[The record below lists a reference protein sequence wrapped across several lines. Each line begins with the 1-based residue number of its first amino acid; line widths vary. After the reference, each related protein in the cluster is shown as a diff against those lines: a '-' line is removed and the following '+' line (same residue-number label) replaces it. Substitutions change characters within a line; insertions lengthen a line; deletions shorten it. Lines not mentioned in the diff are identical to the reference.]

1 MPFSKKTI
9 FFYFFLIPSFYYA
22 GLITQFSYDFF
33 AYDHLW
39 KAYNAL
45 ATSILDGRLDVP
57 YEAIGRE
64 SLYYNDKVYFYYGYF
79 PVILRLIVSPFVDLD
94 TVTLARI
101 SVWLMSTTGA
111 TVLQYALIFYSRP
124 KNSPQ
129 QWDLL
134 SKIKLI
140 ILSLIVWFG
149 SAYFIIIQKGMIY
162 HEPYAASLMFGSLF
176 IVVVYK
182 DIFWD
187 FESRK
192 YRLTLYAIIAALA
205 VHTRQT
211 VAVSLYLAVILLI
224 IMLIMDTVKNKDG
237 RDKITFYTYLVEGI
251 NKSYMPLLILFL
263 GGSILLF
270 MNYLRFDDF
279 LAMAK
284 GEYGYIRAGE
294 TISQRLCGSYITK
307 AGRFEIGRIIPNL
320 IYYIIGGS
328 YIHGRLIDYLGLG
341 YVRLEYY
348 KIQFFWL
355 WSSIFIIFLVVS
367 GRLIKEFYT
376 KHNYQTIL
384 INGLMGTFL
393 ISVLLLLSYTTIT
406 VRYVADLWL
415 PLGFSLLLFSK
426 QWMADNIS
434 EHKYLWYIIPVSIIL
449 NIAYSTYFYTEYKKW
464 DISTT
469 KEGTVSE
476 EILNKL
482 YNPPPRLSI
491 EEKNEACKKYNF
503 NTNK

>member
-1 MPFSKKTI
+1 MPFSKKTL
-9 FFYFFLIPSFYYA
+9 FFYFFLIPSIFYA
-22 GLITQFSYDFF
+22 GLITHFSYDFF

-45 ATSILDGRLDVP
+45 ATSILNGRLDVP

-79 PVILRLIVSPFVDLD
+79 PVILRLIVSPLIDLN
-94 TVTLARI
+94 TVTLARV
-101 SVWLMSTTGA
+101 SVWLMATIGA
-111 TVLQYALIFYSRP
+111 AVLQYALIFYSRP

-129 QWDLL
+129 QWNLL
-134 SKIKLI
+134 SRIKLI
-140 ILSLIVWFG
+140 LLSLIVWFG

-162 HEPYAASLMFGSLF
+162 HEPYAASLMLGSLF
-176 IVVVYK
+176 IVLVYK

-192 YRLTLYAIIAALA
+192 YRLALYAIIAALA

-224 IMLIMDTVKNKDG
+224 FMSVLDTVKKDG
-237 RDKITFYTYLVEGI
+237 IDKITFYTYLVEGI
-251 NKSYMPLLILFL
+251 KKSYMPLLILFL
-263 GGSILLF
+263 GGALLLF

-279 LAMAK
+279 LSMGK
-284 GEYGYIRAGE
+284 GQYGYTRAGE
-294 TISQRLCGSYITK
+294 TISPRACATYITG

-320 IYYIIGGS
+320 IYYIKGGS

-348 KIQFFWL
+348 KIQFIWL
-355 WSSIFIIFLVVS
+355 WSSIFIIFLLVS
-367 GRLIKEFYT
+367 GRIVKELYV
-376 KHNYQTIL
+376 NRNSQTVL
-384 INGLMGTFL
+384 VNGLMGAFL
-393 ISVLLLLSYTTIT
+393 ISALLLLSYTTIT

-415 PLGFSLLLFSK
+415 PLGFALLLFSK

-449 NIAYSTYFYTEYKKW
+449 NIAYSTYVYTEYKKW

-469 KEGTVSE
+469 KDGTVSE

-482 YNPPPRLSI
+482 YNPPPRLSKK
-491 EEKNEACKKYNF
+491 EKKEACKKYNF